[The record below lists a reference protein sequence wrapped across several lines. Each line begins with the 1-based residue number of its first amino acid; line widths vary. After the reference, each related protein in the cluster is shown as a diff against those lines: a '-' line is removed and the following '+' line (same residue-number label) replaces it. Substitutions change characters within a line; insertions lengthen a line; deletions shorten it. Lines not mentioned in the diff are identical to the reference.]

1 MYTKLGLQCRDQIIN
16 VYNIIGSIGR
26 LYLTSMAKL
35 QQADFIQTLLRIT
48 SIHAAIECLI
58 YKQHP
63 LTISTF
69 IKQLYAIAQSLMYI
83 PQLCV
88 TFLICSYGDASL
100 SCHSNKRY
108 NRLSLSTHDTHAN
121 DLHFSSTIP
130 TSFVIFGVI
139 DNDFML
145 IAQLQ

>member
-1 MYTKLGLQCRDQIIN
+1 MVHVIIVTLWIQESDDGMNDESMPLQSTEELWRIAQDLHLNVSQSQRDQIIN

-83 PQLCV
+83 HNSV
-88 TFLICSYGDASL
+88 
-100 SCHSNKRY
+100 
-108 NRLSLSTHDTHAN
+108 
-121 DLHFSSTIP
+121 
-130 TSFVIFGVI
+130 
-139 DNDFML
+139 
-145 IAQLQ
+145 